1 MPPPPQSGTGRPGPA
16 DEGRI
21 LEAIGAGDARPLYL
35 VTGEPVLAEAAARRI
50 ADAVA
55 LPKGVRVESFRRPA
69 DLGAILA
76 DLRTYSL
83 FGSGKVT
90 IVVDSAV
97 LSDRRAAA
105 YLIDQAAEA
114 LPIDAA
120 AELTGAGRQAAGRLL
135 QVCRFFGLTVGA
147 TSARQTL
154 DALPAWAFEGAA
166 ASGGRGRGKKRS
178 KAQVD
183 EVKAGLAMLLDLA
196 VRDGVQGYAESD
208 AVELA
213 AIAASGLPAGHH
225 LVLCEAAVADD
236 HPLVERLRSERALL
250 ALVQVDADRAGKWQ
264 GLDEL
269 RAELERETQVSMSDA
284 ALEELARR
292 TLRRRSDRGASGTD
306 PDSTARFAAEFRKL
320 VSLAD
325 SRSIEV
331 ELVEQAVEDRGEED
345 VWALLDAIG
354 AGRLAEAL
362 GRLRRLVDSAEDPM
376 QARLAF
382 FGQLASLC
390 RQLTAVAGMV
400 EVAGIAPGE
409 RNYNRFRERQAP
421 KLQAGTG
428 DFRPLADLH
437 PYRLHRAY
445 LAASRIGAP
454 ILQGLPARVLETEL
468 RLKGES
474 GDPDAAL
481 TDLIAFLAGSQLQ
494 AAQRRG
500 VR

>member
-1 MPPPPQSGTGRPGPA
+1 MPGPA
-16 DEGRI
+16 EEGRI
-21 LEAIGAGDARPLYL
+21 LSAIAAGKIRPLYL
-35 VTGEPVLAEAAARRI
+35 VTGEPVLAEPAARRI

-55 LPKGVRVESFRRPA
+55 QPNGVRVESFRRPV

-90 IVVDSAV
+90 VVVDSAV

-120 AELTGAGRQAAGRLL
+120 NELSGAARLAAGRLL
-135 QVCRFFGLTVGA
+135 QVCRFFGLEPGA
-147 TSARQTL
+147 TPARQTI
-154 DALPAWAFEGAA
+154 DALPAWAFEGA
-166 ASGGRGRGKKRS
+166 SGGGSRGSSRAKKRT
-178 KAQVD
+178 KAQV
-183 EVKAGLAMLLDLA
+183 EELRSGLTALLETA
-196 VRDGVQGYAESD
+196 VRDGVQGWAEGD

-213 AIAASGLPAGHH
+213 AIAESGLPSGHC
-225 LVLCEAAVADD
+225 LVLCEAAIADD
-236 HPLVERLRSERALL
+236 HPLVKRLRGEGSLLEL
-250 ALVQVDADRAGKWQ
+250 ALVDTDRAGKWQ
-264 GLDEL
+264 GLDQL
-269 RAELERETQVSMSDA
+269 RAELERETGVAMTDA
-284 ALEELARR
+284 ALDELARR
-292 TLRRRSDRGASGTD
+292 TLRHRSERGASGTD
-306 PDSTARFAAEFRKL
+306 PDSTARFAGEYRKL
-320 VSLAD
+320 VSLTDAK
-325 SRSIEV
+325 SIEI
-331 ELVEQAVEDRGEED
+331 ELVVQAVEDRGEED

-362 GRLRRLVDSAEDPM
+362 GRLRRYVDSAEDPM

-421 KLQAGTG
+421 KLQAGVG

-454 ILQGLPARVLETEL
+454 ILQSLPARVLETEL

-494 AAQRRG
+494 AQRR
-500 VR
+500 VSR

>member
-1 MPPPPQSGTGRPGPA
+1 MPPMLRPSEE
-16 DEGRI
+16 DRI
-21 LEAIGAGDARPLYL
+21 LRDIGAKARSLYL
-35 VTGEPVLAEAAARRI
+35 VTGEPVLAEPAARRI
-50 ADAVA
+50 AETIAQ
-55 LPKGVRVESFRRPA
+55 PNGVRVESFRRPV

-90 IVVDSAV
+90 VVIDSAV

-114 LPIDAA
+114 LPIDAT
-120 AELTGAGRQAAGRLL
+120 AELSGAGRQAAGRLL
-135 QVCRFFGLTVGA
+135 QVCRFFGLGA
-147 TSARQTL
+147 GAAPARQTI
-154 DALPAWAFEGAA
+154 DALPPWAFEGAA
-166 ASGGRGRGKKRS
+166 ASGASTRGRGKRRA
-178 KAQVD
+178 KAQI
-183 EVKAGLAMLLDLA
+183 EELKAGLTTLLEAA
-196 VRDGVQGYAESD
+196 VRDDVQGWAESD

-213 AIAASGLPAGHH
+213 AIAESGLPTGHH

-236 HPLVERLRSERALL
+236 HPLVTRLRAEGSLL
-250 ALVQVDADRAGKWQ
+250 ALVQVDADRSGKWQ

-284 ALEELARR
+284 ALDELARR
-292 TLRRRSDRGASGTD
+292 TLRKRSDRGASGTD
-306 PDSTARFAAEFRKL
+306 PDSTARFAAEYRKL

-331 ELVEQAVEDRGEED
+331 ALVEQAVEDRGEED

-409 RNYNRFRERQAP
+409 RNYNRFKERQAP
-421 KLQAGTG
+421 KLQAGVG

-494 AAQRRG
+494 AAQRRASP
-500 VR
+500 

>member
-1 MPPPPQSGTGRPGPA
+1 MGQSGPSE
-16 DEGRI
+16 EGRI
-21 LEAIGAGDARPLYL
+21 LEEIVAKSRPLHL

-50 ADAVA
+50 ADALA
-55 LPKGVRVESFRRPA
+55 LPSGIRVESFRRPA
-69 DLGAILA
+69 DLGSILA

-83 FGSGKVT
+83 FGTGKVT
-90 IVVDSAV
+90 LVVDSAV

-105 YLIDQAAEA
+105 YLIDQAAES
-114 LPIDAA
+114 LPVDGS
-120 AELTGAGRQAAGRLL
+120 AELSGAGRQAAGRLL
-135 QVCRFFGLTVGA
+135 QVCRFFGLVPGA
-147 TSARQTL
+147 TPARQTL

-166 ASGGRGRGKKRS
+166 SSGGARGRGKKRG
-178 KAQVD
+178 KPQID
-183 EVKAGLAMLLDLA
+183 ELKAGLATLLEAA

-213 AIAASGLPAGHH
+213 AIAAAGLPAGHH

-236 HPLVERLRSERALL
+236 HPLVARLRADGALL

-269 RAELERETQVSMSDA
+269 RAELERETQVTMSDA

-292 TLRRRSDRGASGTD
+292 TLRRRSERGASGTD
-306 PDSTARFAAEFRKL
+306 PDSTARFAAEYRKL
-320 VSLAD
+320 VSLTD

-331 ELVEQAVEDRGEED
+331 ELVAQAVEDRGEED

-362 GRLRRLVDSAEDPM
+362 GRLRRYVDSAEDPM

-390 RQLTAVAGMV
+390 RQLAAVAGMV

-421 KLQAGTG
+421 KLQAGVG

-494 AAQRRG
+494 AAQRHASR
-500 VR
+500 